1 MIFPGGA
8 DVSDDKPLITKIAFE
23 HQLQPSDFVAGNP
36 KVSQEQHV
44 WPMVQNKVRYTV
56 ERPLQSSETNVEVAN
71 HQRVGPEALHCSL
84 CSSLF
89 SAPQQCPR

>member
-1 MIFPGGA
+1 MLFPGGA

-44 WPMVQNKVRYTV
+44 WPMV
-56 ERPLQSSETNVEVAN
+56 
-71 HQRVGPEALHCSL
+71 
-84 CSSLF
+84 
-89 SAPQQCPR
+89 